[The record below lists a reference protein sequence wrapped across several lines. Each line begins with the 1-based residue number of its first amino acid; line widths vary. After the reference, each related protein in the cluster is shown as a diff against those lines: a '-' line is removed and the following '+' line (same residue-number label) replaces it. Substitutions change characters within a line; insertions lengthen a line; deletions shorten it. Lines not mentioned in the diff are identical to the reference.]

1 MCNAFDVSDA
11 VEFMR
16 HGVVRRCASAVLSL
30 SLIAITNVSGILAF
44 CVLYGSFTGTFV
56 SLPAPTVASLSK
68 DVATLGARMSTAFMA
83 AGVGS
88 LVGSP
93 TAGAILATAGGK
105 NWTILQV
112 WSGGL
117 LVLSALSV
125 LGARMA
131 KVGVRVNAKA

>member
-1 MCNAFDVSDA
+1 M
-11 VEFMR
+11 
-16 HGVVRRCASAVLSL
+16 
-30 SLIAITNVSGILAF
+30 
-44 CVLYGSFTGTFV
+44 
-56 SLPAPTVASLSK
+56 SK
-68 DVATLGARMSTAFMA
+68 EVATLAARMSTAFMA

-93 TAGAILATAGGK
+93 IAGAILATEGGN

-125 LGARMA
+125 LGARIA